1 MRWLMSKRTDFFLKA
16 LNVLAWIIFIGLCI
30 EAGGQI
36 VNAYISLFINPAASA
51 KFWGGMKL
59 YPLYKFNQSHFVTIV
74 SLLII
79 VSVLKS
85 ILFYLIVNL
94 FHKKKLN
101 LSSPFN
107 ETLGKHIFLL
117 AYLSLGI
124 GLFSYWGSRVANW
137 LIHISNGSLLATIEH
152 LQFDGADVWL
162 FMGVILMVVAMIFK
176 KGIEIQSDNDLTI

>member
-1 MRWLMSKRTDFFLKA
+1 MSKRTDFFLKG

-30 EAGGQI
+30 DAGGQI
-36 VNAYISLFINPAASA
+36 VSAYISLFINPEASA

-59 YPLYKFNQSHFVTIV
+59 YPLYKFNQSHFVTVV

-124 GLFSYWGSRVANW
+124 GLFTYWGSQVSDW
-137 LIHISNGSLLATIEH
+137 LIMISNGTLTSSIQD